1 MMPSVAVGTNVTGS
15 YLPKLVKDSF
25 EPLLATSDGTFWKVG
40 LLSTL
45 PSILSVV
52 AMVVV
57 SRISDRSRSRSTLI
71 AGALTA
77 AAVGWYFAW
86 QGGDPWT
93 KLAGLCVAQA
103 GMMAV
108 LPVFWALP
116 PLFLGGVAAAAGIAL
131 INSVANIGGIIAPSM
146 VGRFGIGPLVAIMLW
161 GVFMAL
167 IAWRT
172 LEWPARRARKNLE
185 INSRG

>member
-1 MMPSVAVGTNVTGS
+1 V
-15 YLPKLVKDSF
+15 
-25 EPLLATSDGTFWKVG
+25 
-40 LLSTL
+40 
-45 PSILSVV
+45 I
-52 AMVVV
+52 AMLVV
-57 SRISDRSRSRSTLI
+57 SRISDRTKARATLV
-71 AGALTA
+71 AGALSA

-131 INSVANIGGIIAPSM
+131 INSVANIGGSIAPRL
-146 VGRFGIGPLVAIMLW
+146 VGAFGVGPLVAVMLW
-161 GVFMAL
+161 GVAMAL
-167 IAWRT
+167 VVWRS
-172 LEWPARRARKNLE
+172 LEWPMRMARKNQE
-185 INSRG
+185 HISRG